1 MNMERHKKGVMA
13 SLHCG
18 LGLRRERPFTRV
30 KAFPSPVSWSTSEG
44 MLRAGGE
51 LVTPEKHICNEVSAS
66 LQISPE

>member
-18 LGLRRERPFTRV
+18 LGLRRKRPFTRV
-30 KAFPSPVSWSTSEG
+30 KAFLSPVSWSTSEG

-51 LVTPEKHICNEVSAS
+51 LVTPEKHICNEVSVS